1 MPASIRSLRN
11 GILPVD
17 DASRDDLVIGDIV
30 TVSALVASSTYNWA
44 IVFAPESVAGL
55 PSVATFTGSA
65 GDVSPGS
72 FTVDNPGPYLI
83 RLITDAG
90 LATEDTQ
97 YVRLR
102 ALTGQGSRLVSA
114 GERRDASGLI
124 PVDVSV
130 EGWANEQNFNLQ
142 TLENIAL
149 AGERF
154 IEIAVAVADLSGA
167 APDVFTPADATI
179 PVGARVSGV
188 TVIVNLV
195 WDGAGMVFSVGD
207 GTTSGRY
214 AAAGDSNAGAA
225 AHFIIDQWDENVSGA
240 PIVPTLTVDYTGAG
254 TTGSVT
260 VVVRYVEEPAT

>member
-1 MPASIRSLRN
+1 
-11 GILPVD
+11 
-17 DASRDDLVIGDIV
+17 
-30 TVSALVASSTYNWA
+30 
-44 IVFAPESVAGL
+44 
-55 PSVATFTGSA
+55 
-65 GDVSPGS
+65 
-72 FTVDNPGPYLI
+72 VDNPGPYLI

-102 ALTGQGSRLVSA
+102 ALTGQGLRLVSA
-114 GERRDASGLI
+114 GERRDSSGII

-149 AGERF
+149 AGGSHSERF
-154 IEIAVAVADLSGA
+154 IEMLVNVADLSGV
-167 APDVFTPADATI
+167 APDTFIPTDATI
-179 PVGARVSGV
+179 PNGARVSGV

-214 AAAGDSNAGAA
+214 AAAGDSNAGAV
-225 AHFIIDQWDENVSGA
+225 AHFIIDQWDKNVSGV
-240 PIVPTLTVDYTGAG
+240 PIVPTLTVDYTGVG
-254 TTGSVT
+254 TTGAVA
-260 VVVRYVEEPAT
+260 VLIRYVEEPAT